1 MLVIL
6 PNSINIK
13 YPASK
18 HSQHNA
24 GFAFC
29 LGLLVLCLFFIGKV
43 QANANSSSNKS
54 SQTTQQLSDLQQA
67 INQQK
72 QNLLNTNVKISDLEQ
87 QLKTDDLAIGK
98 IAKDLSNTSSELSAT
113 EKKLAELSAEKSQL
127 ELDKKQQEQIL
138 AKQLRAAYSAGHHD
152 YLKLILNQEKP
163 SKVQRT
169 ITHYQYLNTA
179 RIKEIETFKST
190 ITQLNNITQQ
200 YQQQAAQLSE
210 LTQTQSQQK
219 KILEL
224 SKVKQQQTLKA
235 LNKKAL
241 TEQQKLNKLEQEEKA
256 LVALLKKMA
265 ADAERA
271 KRAKEAEKL
280 VGLSKLK
287 RKLSWPVKGRISHSF
302 GSSKQGY
309 LKWKGVLISAPI
321 GREVKTIH
329 NGTILFSD
337 WLKGYGLVTVVDHG
351 DGYMS
356 LYGHN
361 QALLKSV
368 GDRVEA
374 GEPIAL
380 VGQSGGQ
387 ANSGLYFEIR
397 HTGLAVN
404 PKLWCK

>member
-1 MLVIL
+1 MCLSL
-6 PNSINIK
+6 NTFAQADTNN
-13 YPASK
+13 
-18 HSQHNA
+18 NA
-24 GFAFC
+24 
-29 LGLLVLCLFFIGKV
+29 KT
-43 QANANSSSNKS
+43 N
-54 SQTTQQLSDLQQA
+54 QQLSDIQQA

-72 QNLLNTNVKISDLEQ
+72 QNLSSTNVEISDLEQ

-98 IAKDLSNTSSELSAT
+98 IAKNLANTTSELVTTRKKLDQLST
-113 EKKLAELSAEKSQL
+113 EKKQL
-127 ELDKKQQEQIL
+127 ELAKKQQEQIL
-138 AKQLRAAYSAGHHD
+138 AKQLRAAYSTGHHD
-152 YLKLILNQEKP
+152 YIKLILNQEKP
-163 SKVQRT
+163 SSVQRT

-179 RIKEIETFKST
+179 RIKEIEAFKST
-190 ITQLNNITQQ
+190 ITQLNDVTQQ
-200 YQQQAAQLSE
+200 YQQQAEQLSQ

-219 KILEL
+219 QILEL
-224 SKVKQQQTLKA
+224 SKAKQKQTLQA

-241 TEQQKLNKLEQEEKA
+241 TEQQKLAKLEREESA
-256 LVALLKKMA
+256 LVSLLKKMA
-265 ADAERA
+265 ADAEKA
-271 KRAKEAEKL
+271 KKAKEAKNL

-287 RKLSWPVKGRISHSF
+287 HKLSWPVKGRINHSF

-309 LKWKGVLISAPI
+309 LKWKGVFLSAPI

-387 ANSGLYFEIR
+387 TNSGLYFEIR
-397 HTGLAVN
+397 HTGIAVN

>member
-1 MLVIL
+1 MNINNPIL
-6 PNSINIK
+6 KRSRF
-13 YPASK
+13 
-18 HSQHNA
+18 NA
-24 GFAFC
+24 GYA
-29 LGLLVLCLFFIGKV
+29 FFIGLILMCLSLNAFA
-43 QANANSSSNKS
+43 QANTNNSAKTN
-54 SQTTQQLSDLQQA
+54 QQLSDIQQA

-72 QNLLNTNVKISDLEQ
+72 QNLSSTNVKISDLEQ

-98 IAKDLSNTSSELSAT
+98 IAKNLANTSSELAATREKLGQLST
-113 EKKLAELSAEKSQL
+113 EKKQL
-127 ELDKKQQEQIL
+127 ELAKKQQEQIL
-138 AKQLRAAYSAGHHD
+138 AKQLRAAYSTGHHD
-152 YLKLILNQEKP
+152 YIKLILNQEKP
-163 SKVQRT
+163 SSVQRT

-179 RIKEIETFKST
+179 RIKEIEAFKST
-190 ITQLNNITQQ
+190 ITQLNDVTQQ
-200 YQQQAAQLSE
+200 YQKQAEQLTQ

-219 KILEL
+219 QILEL
-224 SKVKQQQTLKA
+224 SKTKQKQTLAA

-241 TEQQKLNKLEQEEKA
+241 TGQQKLAKLEREESA
-256 LVALLKKMA
+256 LVSLLKKMA
-265 ADAERA
+265 ADAEKA
-271 KRAKEAEKL
+271 KNAKNL

-287 RKLSWPVKGRISHSF
+287 RKLSWPVKGRINHSF

-309 LKWKGVLISAPI
+309 LKWKGVFLSAPI

-387 ANSGLYFEIR
+387 TNSGLYFEIR
-397 HTGLAVN
+397 HTGIAVN

>member
-1 MLVIL
+1 MNIYNPIL
-6 PNSINIK
+6 KRSR
-13 YPASK
+13 Y
-18 HSQHNA
+18 NA
-24 GFAFC
+24 GY
-29 LGLLVLCLFFIGKV
+29 VFFIGLILLCLSLNTFA
-43 QANANSSSNKS
+43 QADTNNNAKTN
-54 SQTTQQLSDLQQA
+54 QQLSDIQQA

-72 QNLLNTNVKISDLEQ
+72 QNLSSTNVEISDLEQ

-98 IAKDLSNTSSELSAT
+98 IAKNLANTTSELATTRKKLDQLST
-113 EKKLAELSAEKSQL
+113 EKKQL
-127 ELDKKQQEQIL
+127 ELAKKQQEQIL
-138 AKQLRAAYSAGHHD
+138 AKQLRAAYSTGHHD
-152 YLKLILNQEKP
+152 YIKLILNQEKP
-163 SKVQRT
+163 SSVQRT

-179 RIKEIETFKST
+179 RIKEIEAFKST
-190 ITQLNNITQQ
+190 ITQLNDVTQQ
-200 YQQQAAQLSE
+200 YQQQAEQLSQ

-219 KILEL
+219 QILEL
-224 SKVKQQQTLKA
+224 SKTKQKQTLQA

-241 TEQQKLNKLEQEEKA
+241 TEQQKLAKLEREESA
-256 LVALLKKMA
+256 LVSLLRKMA
-265 ADAERA
+265 ADAEKA
-271 KRAKEAEKL
+271 KKAKEAKNL

-287 RKLSWPVKGRISHSF
+287 RKLSWPVKGKINHSF

-309 LKWKGVLISAPI
+309 LKWKGVFLSAPI

-387 ANSGLYFEIR
+387 TNSGLYFEIR
-397 HTGLAVN
+397 HTGIAVN